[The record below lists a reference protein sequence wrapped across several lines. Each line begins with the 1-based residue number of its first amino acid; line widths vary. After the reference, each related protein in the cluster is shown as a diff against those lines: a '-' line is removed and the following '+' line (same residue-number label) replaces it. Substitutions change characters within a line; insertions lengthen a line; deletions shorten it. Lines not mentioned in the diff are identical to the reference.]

1 MKQTIST
8 NERKGRVPIMASTD
22 NRQVQHAI
30 HHAAATL
37 ALQKFI
43 DQKTAQQIAPVAEA
57 IANLC
62 TLLYYQADTGAVA
75 EDEFQYALARIRQ
88 AVAT

>member
-1 MKQTIST
+1 MKQTRYT

-22 NRQVQHAI
+22 NRQVEHAI
-30 HHAAATL
+30 HHAAAML

-43 DQKTAQQIAPVAEA
+43 DQKTAQQLAPVTEA

-75 EDEFQYALARIRQ
+75 EDEFQDALARIRQ
-88 AVAT
+88 AAAS

>member
-8 NERKGRVPIMASTD
+8 NERTERVPIMAFTD
-22 NRQVQHAI
+22 NCQVENAI
-30 HHAAATL
+30 NHAAATL

-75 EDEFQYALARIRQ
+75 EGEFQDALARIRQ
-88 AVAT
+88 AVAS

>member
-8 NERKGRVPIMASTD
+8 NERKGGVPIMASTD
-22 NRQVQHAI
+22 NRQVQQAI
-30 HHAAATL
+30 HHAAIKL
-37 ALQKFI
+37 ASLEFI
-43 DQKTAQQIAPVAEA
+43 DQMTALQVAPVAEA

-75 EDEFQYALARIRQ
+75 EDEFQDALARIRQ
-88 AVAT
+88 AVAS

>member
-1 MKQTIST
+1 MGFFIL
-8 NERKGRVPIMASTD
+8 AS
-22 NRQVQHAI
+22 
-30 HHAAATL
+30 L

-43 DQKTAQQIAPVAEA
+43 DQKTALQVAAVVEA

-75 EDEFQYALARIRQ
+75 EDALASIRQ
-88 AVAT
+88 AVAR

>member
-1 MKQTIST
+1 MRQTIST
-8 NERKGRVPIMASTD
+8 IDRTERVPIMASTD
-22 NRQVQHAI
+22 NRHDEHAI

-43 DQKTAQQIAPVAEA
+43 DQKTAQQLAPVAEA

-75 EDEFQYALARIRQ
+75 EDEFQDALARIRQ
-88 AVAT
+88 AVAS

>member
-8 NERKGRVPIMASTD
+8 NERKGRLPIMTSTD
-22 NRQVQHAI
+22 NRQAEHAI
-30 HHAAATL
+30 HYAAVKL
-37 ALQKFI
+37 ASLEFI
-43 DQKTAQQIAPVAEA
+43 DQMTAQQIAPVAEA

-75 EDEFQYALARIRQ
+75 EDAFQDALARIRQ
-88 AVAT
+88 AVAS

>member
-8 NERKGRVPIMASTD
+8 NYRTESVTMVSTD
-22 NRQVQHAI
+22 NCQVQQAI
-30 HHAAATL
+30 HHAAAKL
-37 ALQKFI
+37 ASLEFI
-43 DQKTAQQIAPVAEA
+43 DQMTALQVAAVTEA

-75 EDEFQYALARIRQ
+75 EDEFQDALARIRQ
-88 AVAT
+88 AVAS